1 MDNVRAHHV
10 QRRFINNT
18 NTTVELDP
26 CHRLRRSFRSPQKPM
41 YHGTSGTRPL
51 DLYFI
56 SVGGGFRPLNQQ
68 THLLKQMEKVV
79 KKYKA
84 EFVVDISDLGKDDPL
99 MQNGTLLFSSLK
111 LPGMNSSTCRYTTR
125 VSERHGGGYFQKKI
139 NLPYEKTLDV
149 IVVDTGLLQGTGSL
163 GGFGN
168 NQLHWLKRTL
178 ETTSTITNLPMS
190 NWLVLPY
197 RRIVV
202 GFHPLA
208 ICEDG
213 EEGMGEKK
221 VFESLQLIFMKFEVN
236 AYLSAQGCAS
246 SVRRHSLSYLGNPG
260 QMEDGF
266 LLHRVSTLEIVTYFV
281 SSGGELVH
289 KSVLHQR
296 GKEIM

>member
-1 MDNVRAHHV
+1 MEKPSWVPTLVA
-10 QRRFINNT
+10 QACLCFS
-18 NTTVELDP
+18 LY
-26 CHRLRRSFRSPQKPM
+26 LAFQLGQPQKPM
-41 YHGTSGTRPL
+41 YHGTSGMRPL

-56 SVGGGFRPLNQQ
+56 SVGGGFRPVNQQ

-84 EFVVDISDLGKDDPL
+84 KFVVDISDLGRDDPL
-99 MQNGTLLFSSLK
+99 MQNGSLLFSSLK
-111 LPGMNSSTCRYTTR
+111 LPWYTTR

-178 ETTSTITNLPMS
+178 EATSS
-190 NWLVLPY
+190 NW
-197 RRIVV
+197 RIVV

-213 EEGMGEKK
+213 EEGMGAKK

-236 AYLSAQGCAS
+236 AYLSGQGCAS
-246 SVRRHSLSYLGNPG
+246 SVRRRSLSYLGNPG
-260 QMEDGF
+260 RMEDGF

-281 SSGGELVH
+281 SSGGEVVH

>member
-1 MDNVRAHHV
+1 MEKPSWVPTLVA
-10 QRRFINNT
+10 QACLCFS
-18 NTTVELDP
+18 LY
-26 CHRLRRSFRSPQKPM
+26 LAFQLGQPQKPM
-41 YHGTSGTRPL
+41 YHGTSGTTRPL

-84 EFVVDISDLGKDDPL
+84 KFVVDISDLGKDDPL

-111 LPGMNSSTCRYTTR
+111 LPWYTTR

-149 IVVDTGLLQGTGSL
+149 IVVDTGLLQGTRSL

-168 NQLHWLKRTL
+168 NQLHWLKGTL
-178 ETTSTITNLPMS
+178 EATSS
-190 NWLVLPY
+190 NWTSRL
-197 RRIVV
+197 
-202 GFHPLA
+202 GFQLA
-208 ICEDG
+208 
-213 EEGMGEKK
+213 
-221 VFESLQLIFMKFEVN
+221 SLLELFFSN

-246 SVRRHSLSYLGNPG
+246 SVRRRSLSYLGNPG

-281 SSGGELVH
+281 SSGGEVVH